1 MDRPLTNRPDAGHSF
16 ADRSFSDP
24 PSSDPLS
31 LDPRPDRARETV
43 KLALLSL
50 LALVFFSAVSGLARV
65 YQAQQESLGNRWFL
79 RGMADLNARQFDSAV
94 KQFRAALLYSRDNYT
109 YQAYLAR
116 ALIGDNRIGEA
127 YAYLINLWERQP
139 EDGMVNLEL
148 ARIAAQKPDSRQAL
162 RYYHNAIY
170 ASWPGNEEKEQRHD
184 ARVELIEYLLSIN
197 AKAQAESELIALEA
211 NLGEEAPEQS
221 QAGDLFVR
229 TQDYERAL
237 AAYRASL
244 KADRR
249 NPAALAGAGL
259 AAFEL
264 GRYPMAE
271 RYLQAAAAASPAD
284 ARSADLLKTTE
295 MVLQM
300 DPFQRGISVAQRHQ
314 IVVRAFATAGER
326 LKRCNARI
334 GSVRTPAAPGSSLPG
349 NSALANLADSWAKMK
364 PRISEAG
371 LRRDPDLV
379 ETAMEL
385 VFNIERQTSLTCG
398 SPQGADLALLLIAK
412 LHEGA

>member
-1 MDRPLTNRPDAGHSF
+1 MDRRLSGHLF
-16 ADRSFSDP
+16 ADAP
-24 PSSDPLS
+24 
-31 LDPRPDRARETV
+31 PDRARDTA
-43 KLALLSL
+43 KLALLTV
-50 LALVFFSAVSGLARV
+50 LAVALFSAVSGLSRV
-65 YQAQQESLGNRWFL
+65 YQTQQASLGNRWFT

-94 KQFRAALLYSRDNYT
+94 KEFRAALLYSRDNYT

-127 YAYLINLWERQP
+127 SAYLSNLWERQP

-148 ARIAAQKPDSRQAL
+148 ARISAQKPDSQQAL

-170 ASWPGNEEKEQRHD
+170 ASWPGNEERVQRHD
-184 ARVELIEYLLSIN
+184 ARVELIEYLLRIN

-211 NLGEEAPEQS
+211 NLGEESSEQA
-221 QAGDLFVR
+221 QAGDLFIR

-249 NPAALAGAGL
+249 NQQALAGAGL

-264 GRYPMAE
+264 GLYPIAQ
-271 RYLQAAAAASPAD
+271 RYLQ
-284 ARSADLLKTTE
+284 SAVSANSDDTGSAELLKTTE

-314 IVVRAFATAGER
+314 IVVRAFAVAGDR
-326 LKRCNARI
+326 LKNCPPTSGMPSNTKTGNAKN
-334 GSVRTPAAPGSSLPG
+334 GAAQTAAAP
-349 NSALANLADSWAKMK
+349 ANLTDSWAKMK
-364 PRISEAG
+364 PQITEVN
-371 LRRDPDLV
+371 LRKDPDLV
-379 ETAMEL
+379 ETAMDL
-385 VFNIERQTSLTCG
+385 VFNIERQTSLSCG
-398 SPQGADLALLLIAK
+398 SPQGADLALLLISK